1 MPDSHGIAMP
11 KRQQKA
17 SPILFLG
24 LFRSRMERP
33 IITVQQY
40 ILQEQQHFPGV
51 SGEFSWL
58 LSGIT
63 LATKMIQAKV
73 RRAGL
78 TDILGS
84 DAQVN
89 VQGEVQQRLDLYA
102 NNALLHCLGVRD
114 SVGVLASEENDEP
127 ITLRTSGRAKYAIV
141 FDPLD
146 GSS

>member
-1 MPDSHGIAMP
+1 MD
-11 KRQQKA
+11 
-17 SPILFLG
+17 
-24 LFRSRMERP
+24 RP

-63 LATKMIQAKV
+63 LATEMIQAKV

-84 DAQVN
+84 DATVN
-89 VQGEVQQRLDLYA
+89 VQGEVQQRLDIYA
-102 NNALLHCLGVRD
+102 NNALLHCLGGLDAVR
-114 SVGVLASEENDEP
+114 GLASEE
-127 ITLRTSGRAKYAIV
+127 K
-141 FDPLD
+141 D
-146 GSS
+146 GL